1 MKYLQPN
8 KDYSIEL
15 RSYSWKNGQDWFDR
29 FNIQLN
35 NRLHLNVSGFLN
47 EKCFC
52 KINNIVNYYCI

>member
-15 RSYSWKNGQDWFDR
+15 RSYSWKNGQDWYDR

-35 NRLHLNVSGFLN
+35 NRLHLNVRGFLN
-47 EKCFC
+47 EKCFY